1 MRVLLRWLLVLAL
14 LYPLGALTSC
24 TALLTTYW
32 LTDSITA
39 TESHYLLWKVRDGMA
54 PEEVESIFGRPPDSQ
69 QKLKWCRR
77 DYMGCFGCEGEECD
91 VHFQWT
97 VQGHETGVVFAQGRS
112 ARGRYVWR
120 APPEPPNAVG
130 RFVRWFFFWW
140 VPPLD

>member
-69 QKLKWCRR
+69 Q
-77 DYMGCFGCEGEECD
+77 
-91 VHFQWT
+91 
-97 VQGHETGVVFAQGRS
+97 
-112 ARGRYVWR
+112 
-120 APPEPPNAVG
+120 
-130 RFVRWFFFWW
+130 
-140 VPPLD
+140 